1 MMSLFSGKIKEIGI
15 ISMISIILFSFGLLF
30 YIQNITQTNIKVS
43 LFEQQKQR
51 QIESTKSISEHIGS
65 DLNLVVSML
74 DGLANSFYLQDDI
87 YNDNTKKLVEEK
99 YNQFTPVINRLFVL
113 DKNDVVTI
121 SLAPRRSDIFVGA
134 DYSFRDWVKE
144 IRNKSMPVFSD
155 GFERQGIYRIFIS
168 FPIINRQTQEFLGIV
183 GASIPS
189 ESFFAHYGNVEH
201 IGSNFLVTY
210 NKGGTILANGI
221 SKSLVGQNFFG
232 DYTQRFINH
241 NTILNNLTRNLLAG
255 NSGSAVYDYGQG
267 ERLTTQYPVFV
278 NGIPTYFIQ
287 VVQPTSQIYSEI
299 NNQLFTERAKIFLL
313 LAGTIAVIGVLIIF
327 LIKWNHTLDNEV
339 KRRTSELNESN
350 IQLAGANERLKLHDN
365 MQKEFIN
372 IAAHELRTP
381 IQPIL
386 SLAQILSNKMKD
398 RTHLELLEIIIKN
411 ARRLQKLTED
421 ILDTAKI
428 ESQSLS
434 LKKEQLNLDDVVAT
448 ALEDYKE
455 EIEKTNSKLK
465 LVYKNNVKNNTLV
478 VDADRNRLFQVFN
491 NLLSNAVK
499 FTDEGDIC
507 ISTENKDTQAM
518 VTVKDSGVGI
528 DPQIL
533 PQLFSKFVSKSFK
546 GTGLGLFISKSIVE
560 AQGGKIWAENNFN
573 GEKGATFYS
582 TIIKKIVKN
591 IR

>member
-1 MMSLFSGKIKEIGI
+1 MMSLFSGKVKEIGI

-30 YIQNITQTNIKVS
+30 YIQNITQTNIRVS

-87 YNDNTKKLVEEK
+87 YSDNTKKLVEEK

-189 ESFFAHYGNVEH
+189 ESFFAHYGNVEN

-210 NKGGTILANGI
+210 NKRGTILANGI

-232 DYTQRFINH
+232 DYTQRFIKH

-287 VVQPTSQIYSEI
+287 VVQPTSQIYQRLIISFSQKE
-299 NNQLFTERAKIFLL
+299 QRCFYFLL
-313 LAGTIAVIGVLIIF
+313 A
-327 LIKWNHTLDNEV
+327 
-339 KRRTSELNESN
+339 
-350 IQLAGANERLKLHDN
+350 
-365 MQKEFIN
+365 
-372 IAAHELRTP
+372 P
-381 IQPIL
+381 
-386 SLAQILSNKMKD
+386 
-398 RTHLELLEIIIKN
+398 LL
-411 ARRLQKLTED
+411 
-421 ILDTAKI
+421 
-428 ESQSLS
+428 
-434 LKKEQLNLDDVVAT
+434 
-448 ALEDYKE
+448 
-455 EIEKTNSKLK
+455 
-465 LVYKNNVKNNTLV
+465 
-478 VDADRNRLFQVFN
+478 
-491 NLLSNAVK
+491 
-499 FTDEGDIC
+499 
-507 ISTENKDTQAM
+507 
-518 VTVKDSGVGI
+518 
-528 DPQIL
+528 
-533 PQLFSKFVSKSFK
+533 
-546 GTGLGLFISKSIVE
+546 
-560 AQGGKIWAENNFN
+560 
-573 GEKGATFYS
+573 
-582 TIIKKIVKN
+582 
-591 IR
+591 

>member
-51 QIESTKSISEHIGS
+51 QIESTKSISKHIGS

-99 YNQFTPVINRLFVL
+99 YNQFTPGINRLFVL

-299 NNQLFTERAKIFLL
+299 NNQLFTERAKMFLL

-421 ILDTAKI
+421 ILDIAKI

>member
-1 MMSLFSGKIKEIGI
+1 
-15 ISMISIILFSFGLLF
+15 
-30 YIQNITQTNIKVS
+30 
-43 LFEQQKQR
+43 
-51 QIESTKSISEHIGS
+51 
-65 DLNLVVSML
+65 
-74 DGLANSFYLQDDI
+74 
-87 YNDNTKKLVEEK
+87 
-99 YNQFTPVINRLFVL
+99 
-113 DKNDVVTI
+113 
-121 SLAPRRSDIFVGA
+121 
-134 DYSFRDWVKE
+134 
-144 IRNKSMPVFSD
+144 
-155 GFERQGIYRIFIS
+155 
-168 FPIINRQTQEFLGIV
+168 
-183 GASIPS
+183 
-189 ESFFAHYGNVEH
+189 
-201 IGSNFLVTY
+201 
-210 NKGGTILANGI
+210 
-221 SKSLVGQNFFG
+221 
-232 DYTQRFINH
+232 
-241 NTILNNLTRNLLAG
+241 
-255 NSGSAVYDYGQG
+255 
-267 ERLTTQYPVFV
+267 
-278 NGIPTYFIQ
+278 
-287 VVQPTSQIYSEI
+287 
-299 NNQLFTERAKIFLL
+299 
-313 LAGTIAVIGVLIIF
+313 
-327 LIKWNHTLDNEV
+327 
-339 KRRTSELNESN
+339 
-350 IQLAGANERLKLHDN
+350 

-421 ILDTAKI
+421 ILDIAKI

-560 AQGGKIWAENNFN
+560 AHGGKIWAENNFN
-573 GEKGATFYS
+573 GEKGATFYFTLPLS
-582 TIIKKIVKN
+582 K
-591 IR
+591 R

>member
-1 MMSLFSGKIKEIGI
+1 MMSLFSGKVKEIGI

-87 YNDNTKKLVEEK
+87 YSDNTKKLVEEK

-168 FPIINRQTQEFLGIV
+168 FPIIDRQTQELLGIV
-183 GASIPS
+183 GTSIPS

-299 NNQLFTERAKIFLL
+299 NNQLFTERAKMFLL

-365 MQKEFIN
+365 VQKEFIN

-421 ILDTAKI
+421 ILDIAKI

-465 LVYKNNVKNNTLV
+465 LVYKNNEKNNTLV

-560 AQGGKIWAENNFN
+560 VHGGKIWAENNFN
-573 GEKGATFYS
+573 GEKGATFYFTLPLS
-582 TIIKKIVKN
+582 K
-591 IR
+591 R

>member
-1 MMSLFSGKIKEIGI
+1 MMSLFSGKVKEIGI
-15 ISMISIILFSFGLLF
+15 ISMILIILFSFGLLF
-30 YIQNITQTNIKVS
+30 YIQNITQTNIRVS

-87 YNDNTKKLVEEK
+87 YSDNTKKLVEEK

-201 IGSNFLVTY
+201 IVSNFLVTY

-221 SKSLVGQNFFG
+221 IKSLVGQNFFG

-287 VVQPTSQIYSEI
+287 LVQPTSQIYSEI
-299 NNQLFTERAKIFLL
+299 NNQLFTERAKMFLL

-365 MQKEFIN
+365 VQKEFIN

-386 SLAQILSNKMKD
+386 SLAQILSNKMKA
-398 RTHLELLEIIIKN
+398 RTHLELLEVIIKN
-411 ARRLQKLTED
+411 ARRLQKL
-421 ILDTAKI
+421 KI
-428 ESQSLS
+428 
-434 LKKEQLNLDDVVAT
+434 
-448 ALEDYKE
+448 
-455 EIEKTNSKLK
+455 
-465 LVYKNNVKNNTLV
+465 
-478 VDADRNRLFQVFN
+478 F
-491 NLLSNAVK
+491 
-499 FTDEGDIC
+499 
-507 ISTENKDTQAM
+507 
-518 VTVKDSGVGI
+518 
-528 DPQIL
+528 
-533 PQLFSKFVSKSFK
+533 
-546 GTGLGLFISKSIVE
+546 
-560 AQGGKIWAENNFN
+560 
-573 GEKGATFYS
+573 
-582 TIIKKIVKN
+582 
-591 IR
+591 